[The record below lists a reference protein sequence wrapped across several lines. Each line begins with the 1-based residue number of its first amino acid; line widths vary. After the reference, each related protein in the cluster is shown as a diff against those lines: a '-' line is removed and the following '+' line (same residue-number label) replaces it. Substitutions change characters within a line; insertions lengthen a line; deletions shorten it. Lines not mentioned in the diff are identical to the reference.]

1 MRGGKEG
8 RVCLRPRR
16 TDSVVQFDA
25 ADGLLCCNRL
35 AGSVSRSDFKESLV
49 WIKKKMK
56 MRLAPFLNFMNTGSI
71 CSLSRIVLHPRTHL
85 VNSL

>member
-16 TDSVVQFDA
+16 TDSDT

-56 MRLAPFLNFMNTGSI
+56 M
-71 CSLSRIVLHPRTHL
+71 
-85 VNSL
+85 